1 MLFILTGCVI
11 SWYNTHASKVK
22 AVLSSFLEIV
32 PTSDLFLARFE
43 LEMGFLLRST
53 VRRPKYRSKPF
64 EALKLKK
71 RATLILAIAGFT
83 FREIASLLHISTNT
97 VNRWLKECYNNLGNN
112 IPDTVRNDKN

>member
-1 MLFILTGCVI
+1 MTV
-11 SWYNTHASKVK
+11 SRKAWYNTHVSKVK

-32 PTSDLFLARFE
+32 PTSDLFSAVPKAE
-43 LEMGFLLRST
+43 DGFFVERST